1 MSCAPIHEKT
11 WQDTEREI
19 FTPSERE
26 ECRMQAEIMMELV
39 KRRREMGISQ
49 RKLGEMTGVTRSAIA
64 RLETGQTSPT
74 LETMMKILVPL
85 GKTLIM
91 TDYTPEQTPT
101 KTATPS
107 PTIEPSR

>member
-1 MSCAPIHEKT
+1 MSYAPIHEKT

-19 FTPSERE
+19 FTPAERE
-26 ECRMQAEIMMELV
+26 ECRMQAEIMKELV
-39 KRRREMGISQ
+39 KRRRKMGISQ

-91 TDYTPEQTPT
+91 ADYTPEVTPT
-101 KTATPS
+101 KTQTP
-107 PTIEPSR
+107 PVLERSR

>member
-1 MSCAPIHEKT
+1 
-11 WQDTEREI
+11 
-19 FTPSERE
+19 
-26 ECRMQAEIMMELV
+26 MQAEIMRELV

>member
-1 MSCAPIHEKT
+1 
-11 WQDTEREI
+11 
-19 FTPSERE
+19 
-26 ECRMQAEIMMELV
+26 MQAEIMMELV

-101 KTATPS
+101 KTSTPS